1 MRTGTDSTE
10 GRQRETG
17 KSSVAP
23 FISTRELILSFATRK
38 NGGGDRGGGVCVWGG
53 DGSMVKCTCCPT
65 EALGPD
71 LSIHTAAHNLNSSS
85 RRSDVL
91 YWPLRGTRHTCGNS
105 CKTLIHIKYL

>member
-38 NGGGDRGGGVCVWGG
+38 NGGGDRGGGVCVGG
-53 DGSMVKCTCCPT
+53 EMAPWLS
-65 EALGPD
+65 ALAVPQRPWAQI
-71 LSIHTAAHNLNSSS
+71 LASTQQLTILTPVVE
-85 RRSDVL
+85 DVFI
-91 YWPLRGTRHTCGNS
+91 YPC
-105 CKTLIHIKYL
+105 